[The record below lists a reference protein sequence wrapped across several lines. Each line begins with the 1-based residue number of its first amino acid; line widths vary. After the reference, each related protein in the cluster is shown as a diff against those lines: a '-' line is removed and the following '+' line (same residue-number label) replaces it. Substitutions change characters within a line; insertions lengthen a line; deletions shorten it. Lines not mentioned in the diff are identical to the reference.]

1 MPEDT
6 NDNQSADDSSADGG
20 ETGALGK
27 ILKLLL
33 PVGIIVVFAT
43 AGYFASGF
51 GGPVEA
57 GGAQDTE
64 AATTQPAKASSEED
78 PDQTHYDLEPIII
91 NLNEP
96 QATRY
101 LRVIFSLAINDD
113 DYSTAEAAIIKKSY
127 KINNYLL
134 IYLSNLSLEEV
145 RGAKNINRVRREV
158 QDSLNDRLWPGEK
171 PLIASVSL
179 KEWIVQ

>member
-1 MPEDT
+1 MPEDI
-6 NDNQSADDSSADGG
+6 NDNQSESDLLGGGG
-20 ETGALGK
+20 ETGMLGNL
-27 ILKLLL
+27 LKLLL
-33 PVGIIVVFAT
+33 PVGVIVVFAA
-43 AGYFASGF
+43 AGYFASRL
-51 GGPVEA
+51 GGPAEA
-57 GGAQDTE
+57 GGAQETE
-64 AATTQPAKASSEED
+64 SPTTQPDKASDKDD
-78 PDQTHYDLEPIII
+78 PDQTHYDLDPIVI

-113 DYSTAEAAIIKKSY
+113 DYYAAEAEIVKKSH

-158 QDSLNDRLWPGEK
+158 QDSLNDRLWPGGK

>member
-6 NDNQSADDSSADGG
+6 NDNQSAVDSLAGG
-20 ETGALGK
+20 DETGTLGK

-33 PVGIIVVFAT
+33 PVGVIVVFAA
-43 AGYFASGF
+43 AGYFASGL
-51 GGPVEA
+51 GGPAEA
-57 GGAQDTE
+57 GGAQE
-64 AATTQPAKASSEED
+64 AESPTTQPSKAYGEDD
-78 PDQTHYDLEPIII
+78 PDQTHYDLEPIVI

-96 QATRY
+96 QVTRY

-113 DYSTAEAAIIKKSY
+113 DYSAAEADIIKKSHEM
-127 KINNYLL
+127 NNYLI

-145 RGAKNINRVRREV
+145 RGKKNINRVRREV
-158 QDSLNDRLWPGEK
+158 QDSLNDRLWPGGK

-179 KEWIVQ
+179 KQRVT